1 MSEDYSKSHEVIVES
16 IEQLTENGLVSEMV
30 PFQEEIYHYK
40 DNLLLILMNLV
51 STEINRL
58 PETQREVMLR
68 HYIMGESLRVIAK
81 NIGIKWYAVHRRKL
95 RALQTLKNRL
105 NKNPYAND
113 LYKKFEES
121 DPPVEL
127 LVKISEFLG
136 K

>member
-1 MSEDYSKSHEVIVES
+1 MDYEDKSPEDAIAEY
-16 IEQLTENGLVSEMV
+16 IEQLLNQSLCVEMH
-30 PFQEEIYHYK
+30 PFQEELEHYK
-40 DNLLLILMNLV
+40 ENVLVILMNLV

-68 HYIMGESLRVIAK
+68 HFIMGESLRTIAK
-81 NIGIKWYAVHRRKL
+81 NTGIKWYAVQRRKL
-95 RALQTLKNRL
+95 RAVQTLKTRL
-105 NKNPYAND
+105 TANPYAQD
-113 LYKKFEES
+113 LYKQLEEL